1 MIESIEG
8 ALINEKN
15 NGRQCFLIPMKW
27 QTNYSSIFIAVK
39 DNFEEHR
46 HITNASN
53 RSSNI
58 FHSNCRPIDSFPIES
73 MASEL
78 RERRKTVSRSY
89 HRQTL
94 SPNNHQSI
102 GFLVRII
109 LAFALS
115 SLTLFQ
121 STSTMQNGMVAAKA
135 AISATA
141 KQSYK
146 LLKKKQLS
154 HDSFLLRYALPE
166 ERSILGIDPLLPTC
180 IKIDYQPTIE
190 GHKALSKSYSPVS
203 HPNQNGYFD
212 LVVKAYA
219 YREGGGV
226 GKYLCDMEVGSSITG
241 KLKGERMMHGSP
253 QVIGRGWKHIGLVAG
268 GTGIAPLLQIARIV
282 LESSTAEEKP
292 SVHLLFVNHTSKD
305 ILGKEEIEELA
316 REHPDHFFVT
326 HSFTRQDDDDEA
338 IGECPVGSKF
348 ARGRGDAELASTALP
363 KPSPGETMVLV
374 CGRDGFVAHWAGPVT
389 RAPTTDGSKGP
400 KIQGPLLGVLAE
412 AGFTADQV
420 FKY

>member
-1 MIESIEG
+1 M
-8 ALINEKN
+8 
-15 NGRQCFLIPMKW
+15 
-27 QTNYSSIFIAVK
+27 
-39 DNFEEHR
+39 
-46 HITNASN
+46 
-53 RSSNI
+53 
-58 FHSNCRPIDSFPIES
+58 
-73 MASEL
+73 
-78 RERRKTVSRSY
+78 RRKSVSRSN
-89 HRQTL
+89 HRQKL
-94 SPNNHQSI
+94 SPTNHQGI
-102 GFLVRII
+102 DLLLRII
-109 LAFALS
+109 LAVALS

-121 STSTMQNGMVAAKA
+121 SPTTMQSRMVAAKA

-180 IKIDYQPTIE
+180 IKIDYQPTTE

-203 HPNQNGYFD
+203 HPNQSGYFD
-212 LVVKAYA
+212 LVVKAYP

-226 GKYLCDMEVGSSITG
+226 GKYLCDMEVGASITG

-253 QVIGRGWKHIGLVAG
+253 KVVGRGWKHIGLVAG

-282 LESSTAEEKP
+282 LESSAVEEKP
-292 SVHLLFVNHTSKD
+292 RVHLLFVNHTSKD

-316 REHPDHFFVT
+316 RKHPDHFFVT
-326 HSFTRQDDDDEA
+326 HSFTRHDDDEA
-338 IGECPVGSKF
+338 IGECPVGSTF
-348 ARGRGDAELASTALP
+348 ARGRGDAELASAALP

-412 AGFTADQV
+412 AGFTAEQV

>member
-1 MIESIEG
+1 M
-8 ALINEKN
+8 
-15 NGRQCFLIPMKW
+15 
-27 QTNYSSIFIAVK
+27 
-39 DNFEEHR
+39 
-46 HITNASN
+46 
-53 RSSNI
+53 
-58 FHSNCRPIDSFPIES
+58 
-73 MASEL
+73 
-78 RERRKTVSRSY
+78 VSRPSSS
-89 HRQTL
+89 RENT
-94 SPNNHQSI
+94 SRSKRRPNNHQSI
-102 GFLVRII
+102 ALFPTLRLFAVVFLS
-109 LAFALS
+109 FATIS
-115 SLTLFQ
+115 QLFQ
-121 STSTMQNGMVAAKA
+121 STTNMQSGVAAAKA

-166 ERSILGIDPLLPTC
+166 GRILGTDPLLPTC
-180 IKIDYQPTIE
+180 IKINYQPTIE

-203 HPNQNGYFD
+203 HPNQSGYFD
-212 LVVKAYA
+212 LVVKAYP
-219 YREGGGV
+219 YQEGGGV

-268 GTGIAPLLQIARIV
+268 GTGIAPLLQIARIA
-282 LESSTAEEKP
+282 LESSTPEEKP
-292 SVHLLFVNHTSKD
+292 RVHLLFINHTSKD
-305 ILGKEEIEELA
+305 ILGKDEIEELA

-326 HSFTRQDDDDEA
+326 HSFTRPEDDDET

-348 ARGRGDAELASTALP
+348 ATGRGDAALAKKALP